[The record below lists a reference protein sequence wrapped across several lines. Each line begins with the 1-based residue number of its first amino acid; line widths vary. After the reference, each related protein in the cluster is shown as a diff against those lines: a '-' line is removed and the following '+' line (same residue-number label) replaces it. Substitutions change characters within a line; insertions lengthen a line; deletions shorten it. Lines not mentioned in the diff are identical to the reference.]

1 MLRIVLVLAAALAL
15 GGCSFFDQ
23 VTSDWF
29 GDGPPPTASPTASA
43 SQEEVFYSS
52 IDGLPMHF
60 LPSGS
65 SQIVS
70 RLTLHQRVT
79 RTDLQRGYARVVA
92 DNGLEGWVDN
102 AKLLWRLPAT
112 PVPIESPA
120 LVDTPPPA
128 IDVATPVVAPVAPDA
143 PVEPAAAATPVEPTP
158 TAVAP
163 GAEPSE
169 IYAPRTPTPTPAVEP
184 TKAGA
189 DPGIF
194 DPF

>member
-1 MLRIVLVLAAALAL
+1 MAVSRLLLAFATAVAL
-15 GGCSFFDQ
+15 GGCAAFDQ
-23 VTSDWF
+23 TVEEWF
-29 GDGPPPTASPTASA
+29 GDEPTPTATPADPA
-43 SQEEVFYSS
+43 AQEGVFYSS
-52 IDGLPMHF
+52 VDGLAMHF

-65 SQIVS
+65 SQVVS

-79 RTDLQRGYARVVA
+79 RTDLQRGYAHVVA

-102 AKLLWRLPAT
+102 ARLLWRLPAT
-112 PVPIESPA
+112 PVPVAAPEPA
-120 LVDTPPPA
+120 GAPPA
-128 IDVATPVVAPVAPDA
+128 AIEVATPVVT
-143 PVEPAAAATPVEPTP
+143 PVEAAAPANTPVEPVATP
-158 TAVAP
+158 TGAAP

-169 IYAPRTPTPTPAVEP
+169 IYVPRTPTPTPAAEP